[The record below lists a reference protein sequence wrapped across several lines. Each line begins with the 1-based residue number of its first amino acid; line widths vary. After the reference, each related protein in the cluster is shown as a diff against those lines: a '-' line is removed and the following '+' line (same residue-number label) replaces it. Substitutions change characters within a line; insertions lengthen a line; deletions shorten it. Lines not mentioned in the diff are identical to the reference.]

1 MPTSLETPVQT
12 SLLSEEIGDVI
23 GTLTDVLEP
32 MNLQMILHKPNT
44 IDRLDIIEN
53 HLLSLKANYEN
64 FKEWS
69 TKNNEENENR
79 LLTKENPK
87 LKQKIKE
94 LDAFS
99 K

>member
-44 IDRLDIIEN
+44 IDRLDTIEN

>member
-1 MPTSLETPVQT
+1 M
-12 SLLSEEIGDVI
+12 
-23 GTLTDVLEP
+23 LEP